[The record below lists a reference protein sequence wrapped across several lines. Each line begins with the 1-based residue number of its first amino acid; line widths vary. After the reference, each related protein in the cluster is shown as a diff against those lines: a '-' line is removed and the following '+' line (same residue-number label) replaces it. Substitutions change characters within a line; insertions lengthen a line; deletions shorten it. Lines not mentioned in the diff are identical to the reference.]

1 MKGDSLAAII
11 NSKSIFALHALQE
24 HWWKEETSPTL
35 EITYWCSEKKG
46 EKKNELTTGGCYTK
60 PRVKLG

>member
-1 MKGDSLAAII
+1 MKGDSLSAII

-24 HWWKEETSPTL
+24 HWWKQETSPTL

-46 EKKNELTTGGCYTK
+46 EKKNMNLQQGVAI
-60 PRVKLG
+60 PNLG

>member
-46 EKKNELTTGGCYTK
+46 EKKK
-60 PRVKLG
+60 

>member
-11 NSKSIFALHALQE
+11 NSKSIFALHALQK

-46 EKKNELTTGGCYTK
+46 EKKMNLQQGVAI
-60 PRVKLG
+60 PNLG